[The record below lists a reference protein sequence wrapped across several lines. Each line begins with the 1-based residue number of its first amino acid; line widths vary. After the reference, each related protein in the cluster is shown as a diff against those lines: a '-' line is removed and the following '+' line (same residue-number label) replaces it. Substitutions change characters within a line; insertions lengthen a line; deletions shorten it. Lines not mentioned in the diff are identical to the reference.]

1 MSEWSAIRMLTG
13 YCSRGMG
20 GRSEKWRQR
29 MLLFAVA
36 HTSLVSE
43 QKGNDKRQYRQLRQ
57 QCLDSAAGSPALKLG
72 NVTSL
77 LNHDPNVIDH
87 EGCL

>member
-1 MSEWSAIRMLTG
+1 M
-13 YCSRGMG
+13 
-20 GRSEKWRQR
+20 Q
-29 MLLFAVA
+29 
-36 HTSLVSE
+36 
-43 QKGNDKRQYRQLRQ
+43 QYRQLRQ
-57 QCLDSAAGSPALKLG
+57 QSLDSAAGSPALKLG